1 MSLPRQTVYHT
12 THQRNGHSHRIPG
25 QNHDDRQRY
34 MLRDRSQE
42 HDFNGKYKGSS
53 SRVPARG
60 RDYARDDDF
69 DDRPPY
75 KRAERSIGVERMRP
89 SGVDTDQQQVDRN
102 PTAHHQTYRPRPN
115 QNGAE
120 PRFPRDGHERHDYRQ
135 IDQAGPQYSTQQH
148 FSYVR
153 WANNR
158 QSDYTTCTQHQGQ
171 YFQSSSHHR
180 QPYSPHAA
188 PSPGKSPMRRPL
200 YPHQFLHLNRNHDR
214 LPKGGKLDYGSHR
227 LVGRSFHT

>member
-1 MSLPRQTVYHT
+1 MSLKVATSLYRTLITGIAFPARPASTLIIGT
-12 THQRNGHSHRIPG
+12 A
-25 QNHDDRQRY
+25 
-34 MLRDRSQE
+34 
-42 HDFNGKYKGSS
+42 YKGSS